1 MNQPKLS
8 QQALRPFQKRVRNLV
23 IGGRNVVLQAPTG
36 SGKTRAAL
44 TPFLLNL
51 ARGERKDTQLPRT
64 CRYAVPL
71 RTLADQF
78 YKEYDDYATRLQR
91 VGTRLQERYKYL
103 DVRAIAEQTGTQP
116 NDPQFEAALTF
127 CTIDQLLA
135 SFLALPYAVGKTR
148 ANLKVGGVVG
158 SYLVLDEW
166 HLYPLRG
173 QAGKGQ
179 VAASGARL
187 TSLAML
193 KLLAERDLCRFVLMT
208 ATLSTPLVTELA
220 DLLGAGVE
228 NLRQGATQNES
239 AEDAFTRELAEL
251 HGGRSR
257 RLVRAD
263 RPLEESIDAIMERHQ
278 DSSLVLCNTVE
289 RAQILYWRLLDA
301 RSRHG
306 RPDVGIILLHSRFT
320 ADDRRQQAEL
330 LRHELGKEAWEA
342 RNEGKQ
348 PLANVIVVATQVVEV
363 GLDISASVL
372 HTELAPANSIVQR
385 AGRCARFAGQQGEVV
400 VYPLVADATYLPYS
414 KDLCLSTFDALPSG
428 PTFGFTEEQT
438 LIDAVHSVQDQ
449 DLMEAFHRDRIETNR
464 IIFGSLAGDI
474 KGKAAELIRDVRT
487 LPVLI
492 HDNPDDAITT
502 EPWRWQAFS
511 LHPGTLMSRWDRLQ
525 DWKGER
531 DCEWVCKQAIP
542 IKEADPD
549 SREPV
554 KYHWDEV
561 MNPAALNNALMVVLP
576 TALAHYD
583 PDLGFA
589 LRDADRFP
597 HLWPLQSGA
606 QRWESKPLPKPE
618 GKHGR
623 PHASVQQSYLEHI
636 SGLLGAYQQTLK
648 DDLAWVAMRLEAELS
663 LPPGSVDLAVRVAIA
678 CHDIGKL
685 THGWQR
691 WARVWHTALVDKYGD
706 RHIIDPGRTLLAK
719 TDYDSREQEH
729 RDLQKALGVT
739 RPWHAG
745 EGVALASKLITNI
758 FRNLAADQGI
768 EPKHFAPL
776 VVAVRSAIARHH
788 TSWANENRNAT
799 LALGADDA
807 VAQALDLVR
816 PTGAWRYDTATLVR
830 TCSEGSLDRLIQP
843 KAGGDDE
850 LRAWLY
856 FVVVRALRLAD
867 QRADRFKRD
876 FHLLVPS

>member
-1 MNQPKLS
+1 MGQS
-8 QQALRPFQKRVRNLV
+8 ELRPFQKRVSDLV
-23 IGGRNVVLQAPTG
+23 IKGQNVVLQAPTG

-44 TPFLLNL
+44 APFVYNL
-51 ARGERKDTQLPRT
+51 AQGEGEDILLPRT
-64 CRYAVPL
+64 GRYAVPL

-78 YKEYDDYATRLQR
+78 YREYGNLAPSIDREGA
-91 VGTRLQERYKYL
+91 RLQERYRYL
-103 DVRAIAEQTGTQP
+103 DVEPIAEQTGTQP

-173 QAGKGQ
+173 LDDKRGVMQT
-179 VAASGARL
+179 GARL

-228 NLRQGATQNES
+228 NLRQGAMQNES

-263 RPLEESIDAIMERHQ
+263 RPLEESIDAIMGQHQ
-278 DSSLVLCNTVE
+278 DSSLVICNTVD
-289 RAQILYWRLLDA
+289 RAQHVYQRLLDT
-301 RSRHG
+301 RNRHG
-306 RPDVGIILLHSRFT
+306 RPDVRIMLLHSRFA
-320 ADDRRQQAEL
+320 ADDRERQSRL
-330 LRHELGKEAWEA
+330 LERELGKEAWEA
-342 RNEGKQ
+342 RADGKL
-348 PLANVIVVATQVVEV
+348 PPTNVIVVATQVVEV
-363 GLDISASVL
+363 GLNISATLL
-372 HTELAPANSIVQR
+372 HTESAPANSIVQR
-385 AGRCARFAGQQGEVV
+385 AGRCGRFAGLHGEVI
-400 VYPLVADATYLPYS
+400 VYPLAADATYLPYS
-414 KDLCLSTFDALPSG
+414 KDLCLSTFDALPMGS
-428 PTFGFTEEQT
+428 TFGFGEEQT
-438 LIDAVHSVQDQ
+438 LIDAAHSAQDRKLMQ
-449 DLMEAFHRDRIETNR
+449 DFRRERITTNG
-464 IIFGSLAGDI
+464 IIFNSLAGVGE
-474 KGKAAELIRDVRT
+474 GKAAKLIRDVQA

-492 HDNPDDAITT
+492 HDAPDNAITT

-525 DWKGER
+525 RWGAER
-531 DCEWVCKQAIP
+531 GCEWVCKQAIP
-542 IKEADPD
+542 IEVHDSD
-549 SREPV
+549 SRAPTA
-554 KYHWDEV
+554 YRWDEV
-561 MNPAALNNALMVVLP
+561 ANPGALNNALMVVLP
-576 TALAHYD
+576 TVLAHYD

-606 QRWESKPLPKPE
+606 QRWESKPLPKPK

-648 DDLAWVAMRLEAELS
+648 DDLAWVATRLEAELS

-691 WARVWHTALVDKYGD
+691 WARAWHTALVDTYGD
-706 RHIIDPGRTLLAK
+706 RHIIDPGRILLAK
-719 TDYDSREQEH
+719 TDYDSREQGH

-745 EGVALASKLITNI
+745 EGVALASNLMVNI
-758 FRNLAADQGI
+758 FRNIAADQGI
-768 EPKHFAPL
+768 KPKRFAPL

-799 LALGADDA
+799 LALGADAA

-816 PTGAWRYDTATLVR
+816 PTSAWRYDTGTLVR
-830 TCSEGSLDRLIQP
+830 TCSEGSLDQLIQP

-856 FVVVRALRLAD
+856 FVIVRALRLSD
-867 QRADRFKRD
+867 QRADRFKREL
-876 FHLLVPS
+876 HLLAPS